1 MDKVFQIHLAGLLF
15 TIEENAYQLL
25 KNYLDNLHR
34 HFQNNHEVVMDIESR
49 MAELFQQKLG
59 SNRNTLF
66 EQDVL
71 EVCQTLGNIDQMD
84 EDGHIHVSNKTA
96 EETHTHH
103 RVHKLRRNPHDE
115 SLGGVC
121 SGIASFFDIDPVIV
135 RVLFVLLLVVYG
147 SGILMYLILWAV
159 VPKANAEEAELMR
172 LQRQNRSR
180 RLFRDP
186 DSRVIGGVAA
196 GLANYFGLDRVWI
209 RLIFVASIF
218 LFGTGFWLYIVL
230 WIIVPKASTA
240 SDKLMMKGE
249 TVDIKNIEKEILKN
263 QGSNKVN
270 SIAAHGSNVLG
281 ILVKGVLKLVGGLV
295 ALLLFVLVVAISIA
309 MVAIFFN
316 LGNTKELN
324 ELIGITVKD
333 ASIIWSV
340 KAGVL
345 LTLLIPCVALLML
358 VIKGLFKIKLANK
371 TWGMTL
377 GGMFLVGLVLLAYS
391 GISFANSVKE
401 SKLKSS
407 VHRIAAADTLFIEG
421 VEMPIVEDYST
432 DNVTELAFY
441 DKGVVI
447 DKDKIYFDIN
457 NFKIKPGKTD
467 SIYLKVIFTSNGKN
481 EGDALKHIEVI
492 FYDFRI
498 SGNKIII
505 PAYFSI
511 DKTKQFSWQEV
522 DVILS
527 APKGTVVVFDDA
539 AKEIVYDGNMNE
551 ADGLIYTVTANG
563 LKCLDCVTEEDLENS
578 EISIDT
584 DSSGLNMDIN
594 KEEENSTVKIRID
607 KNRHGI
613 SSRKV
618 VTKLKNGKIV
628 KIEETRVGPLVIKKE
643 TNIN

>member
-15 TIEENAYQLL
+15 TIEEKAYQQL

-66 EQDVL
+66 EPDIL

-84 EDGHIHVSNKTA
+84 EEGHIHSNVNATND
-96 EETHTHH
+96 THQ
-103 RVHKLRRNPHDE
+103 RLHKLRRNPHDE

-135 RVLFVLLLVVYG
+135 RVLFVLLLVIYG

-159 VPKANAEEAELMR
+159 VPKANAEEAEIMR
-172 LQRQNRSR
+172 LQRQNRNR

-186 DSRVIGGVAA
+186 DNRVIGGVSA

-230 WIIVPKASTA
+230 WIIVPKASSA

-249 TVDIKNIEKEILKN
+249 PVDIKNIEKEILKN
-263 QGSNKVN
+263 QGANKVN
-270 SIAAHGSNVLG
+270 SIAAHGANVFG
-281 ILVKGVLKLVGGLV
+281 ILVKGVLKLVGGFV

-340 KAGVL
+340 KTGVL
-345 LTLLIPCVALLML
+345 LTILIPCVALLML

-377 GGMFLVGLVLLAYS
+377 GGLFLVGILLLAYS

-401 SKLKSS
+401 SNLKSN
-407 VHRIAAADTLFIEG
+407 VHRIVTADTLFIEG
-421 VEMPIVEDYST
+421 IEMPIVDEENT
-432 DNVTELAFY
+432 ENVTEFAFY
-441 DKGVVI
+441 DKGIVI

-457 NFKIKPGKTD
+457 NFKIKPGKSD
-467 SIYLKVIFTSNGKN
+467 SIYLKVIFTSNGRN
-481 EGDALKHIEVI
+481 EKDALKHIEAI
-492 FYDFRI
+492 IYDFKI
-498 SGNKIII
+498 SDNKITI
-505 PAYFSI
+505 PAYFAI

-522 DVILS
+522 DVILT
-527 APKGTVVVFDDA
+527 APQGTVVVFDDA

-551 ADGLIYTVTANG
+551 ADGISYKVTSNG
-563 LKCLDCVTEEDLENS
+563 LKCLDCISEADEENT
-578 EISIDT
+578 EISIDG
-584 DSSGLNMDIN
+584 DSSSINMDIHTG
-594 KEEENSTVKIRID
+594 EENETVKIRIG
-607 KNRHGI
+607 KPNLGI
-613 SSRKV
+613 SSHKT
-618 VTKLKNGKIV
+618 VTRRKNGQIV
-628 KIEETRVGPLVIKKE
+628 RTEETKVGPLVIKKE
-643 TNIN
+643 TKID